1 MRQKAAD
8 KRQTPG
14 GFYTTC
20 PVFCFFVFENFFEK
34 FLIYPRK
41 TLARYAAS

>member
-14 GFYTTC
+14 GFFYDL
-20 PVFCFFVFENFFEK
+20 PGILFFVFENFFEK

>member
-1 MRQKAAD
+1 MPIKNKCRVFYD
-8 KRQTPG
+8 LPG
-14 GFYTTC
+14 IL
-20 PVFCFFVFENFFEK
+20 FFVFENFFEK